1 MADTG
6 RASEGE
12 SADGGG
18 PSKANEDAHRMATRI
33 AQAFRDA
40 GVSAELLDSAPT
52 ETAFGTLIQRDRIV
66 VALALTL
73 LIAVTWSYLL
83 WLSVDMGA
91 GGSDMTG
98 FRMIPA
104 GMGLMVPAHAPWQAM
119 EFAFVFAMW
128 AVMMVGMMTPSAI
141 PMIFMYARVGRHA
154 ESQHTPLVA
163 TAWFVAGYFLVWA
176 AFALLAT
183 LVQWALQRGAML
195 DAAMTSTNNIL
206 GGLLLVAAGCYQW
219 TRLKDAC
226 LTQCQMPFA
235 FVMRHG
241 GFHRDAPG
249 SVLLGLRYG
258 GYCVGCCGAL
268 MALLFVGGVMNPL
281 WIVPLALL
289 VIMEKVT
296 PFGRQIAALG
306 GMVLV
311 AAGAWLLLSTVIS

>member
-1 MADTG
+1 MADTD

-18 PSKANEDAHRMATRI
+18 PSKANEDAHQIAAHI

-40 GVSAELLDSAPT
+40 AVSTEVLDPGPT
-52 ETAFGTLIQRDRIV
+52 ATGFGTLVQRDRIV
-66 VALALTL
+66 LALALTL
-73 LIAVTWSYLL
+73 MIAVTWSYLL
-83 WLSVDMGA
+83 WLSVDMGM
-91 GGSDMTG
+91 GGMDMTG

-104 GMGLMVPAHAPWQAM
+104 GLGLMMPADAPWRAM

-128 AVMMVGMMTPSAI
+128 AVMMVGMMTPSAM

-163 TAWFVAGYFLVWA
+163 TVWFATGYFLIWV

-183 LVQWALQRGAML
+183 LVQWALERGAML

-206 GGLLLVAAGCYQW
+206 GGLLFVAAGSYQW

-258 GYCVGCCGAL
+258 AYCVGCCGAL

-281 WIVPLALL
+281 WIVLLALL

-296 PFGRQIAALG
+296 SFGRQIATLAG
-306 GMVLV
+306 IVLV
-311 AAGAWLLLSTVIS
+311 AAGAWLLLMAML